1 MSSASPG
8 ALPVRVESI
17 QNIPVVTVTGRLDSE
32 SMPAFD
38 AQMAPLLAQP
48 HGRILMDLGAVTFIS
63 SLGLR
68 SLLRIIKHAAASGGR
83 AALFAVPAP
92 ILEVIEMTGFSSL
105 VDLYPDRASALT
117 GSAL

>member
-1 MSSASPG
+1 MSSASHASPP
-8 ALPVRVESI
+8 ARIESV
-17 QNIPVVTVTGRLDSE
+17 QNIPVVVMPGRLDTG

-38 AQMAPLLAQP
+38 AQMAPLLTEP
-48 HGRILMDLGAVTFIS
+48 HRRILLDMGAVTFIS

-68 SLLRIIKHAAASGGR
+68 SLLKLIKHAAASGGR

-105 VDLYPDRASALT
+105 VDLYPDRASALSS
-117 GSAL
+117 SAA